1 MPGVGQPGVSAG
13 TGAAQRSKLGAGD
26 MGQHELPR
34 LTTAGQPIGFCA
46 ALACP
51 SPPWGTSGTSPPYGL
66 LLRLSTLHSTC
77 TVTPATQKFFGLW
90 SLEPERLVIPISQL
104 AECFRFFFQTTG
116 IDDVEIHLFLI
127 YRGKMVVQ
135 SLKYLPRN
143 LAASTTNLN
152 SLSWRPPKWGR
163 PHNSVLGLCFCWW
176 RLTALILAWLK
187 ILRLILNRPE
197 IQTNPASSHPP
208 CNSPRNYSVCK
219 EPWL

>member
-1 MPGVGQPGVSAG
+1 MGGPARGQCWHGSCATIRIGCRGHGPARAAKAHNSRPACRLLCSPGLPQPSLRNQGHIS
-13 TGAAQRSKLGAGD
+13 S
-26 MGQHELPR
+26 
-34 LTTAGQPIGFCA
+34 
-46 ALACP
+46 
-51 SPPWGTSGTSPPYGL
+51 YGL

-77 TVTPATQKFFGLW
+77 TVTPATQKFFGMW

-127 YRGKMVVQ
+127 YRGEMVVQ

-143 LAASTTNLN
+143 LAASITNLN
-152 SLSWRPPKWGR
+152 SVSWRPPKWGC
-163 PHNSVLGLCFCWW
+163 PNNSVLGLCFCWW
-176 RLTALILAWLK
+176 RLTALVLAWLK